1 MENIGGQWHWNM
13 LQSLDFTQF
22 YGTNWKFWEFFS
34 HIMVV
39 YEMKLITAQE
49 QQLKLE
55 DRRKQNFPG
64 QLSKVNQV
72 NGSQIDAAVMKY

>member
-1 MENIGGQWHWNM
+1 
-13 LQSLDFTQF
+13 
-22 YGTNWKFWEFFS
+22 
-34 HIMVV
+34 MVL

-49 QQLKLE
+49 QKLKLE
-55 DRRKQNFPG
+55 GRRKQNFPG